1 MAIRNAS
8 IKYMTKLKDKYI
20 FNFDKLFKIWIAG
33 QPSPSVTYNAFPQDA
48 TLRVVRVL
56 DEYVKR
62 TSSFKENQSILQLLL
77 NTISPHKPVVFP
89 TISG

>member
-1 MAIRNAS
+1 
-8 IKYMTKLKDKYI
+8 MTKLKDKYV
-20 FNFDKLFKIWIAG
+20 FNFDKLFKIWTAG